1 MPTVA
6 LSQDPE
12 ALTLYYTRARAE
24 SPRYPPLLLVH
35 GAGGSHLSWPP
46 TLRRLPHADVI
57 APDLPGHGRSGG
69 PGRADVRAYAEDMRA
84 LLDALAL
91 PRAVI
96 VGHSMG
102 GAIAQELALGA
113 PERVAGLVLLGTG
126 SKLPVAP
133 ELPPALLR
141 APEATVTRLMDWAW
155 SAQTP
160 DAVQQ
165 QGAQL
170 MLEAGPQVLHDDF
183 AACAVFDVRA
193 DVAKIAAPTL
203 VVGGS
208 DDRMVPPTFS
218 RTLAESIPNAELRVL
233 EGAGHMFP
241 LERPQELAEVLADWL
256 ERQSW

>member
-6 LSQDPE
+6 LSQDSE
-12 ALTLYYTRARAE
+12 ALTLYYARARAE
-24 SPRYPPLLLVH
+24 NPRYPPLVLVH

-46 TLRRLPHADVI
+46 TLRRLPRADVI
-57 APDLPGHGRSGG
+57 ALDLPAHGRSAGK
-69 PGRADVRAYAEDMRA
+69 GRADVYEYAEDVRA
-84 LLDALAL
+84 LMDALAL
-91 PRAVI
+91 PPAVI

-102 GAIAQELALGA
+102 GAIAQALALRA
-113 PERVAGLVLLGTG
+113 PQRVAGLVLLGTG

-141 APEATVTRLMDWAW
+141 APKATVARLMDWAW
-155 SAQTP
+155 AAQTP
-160 DAVQQ
+160 DAVKQ

-183 AACAVFDVRA
+183 AACAAFDVRA
-193 DVAKIAAPTL
+193 DVARIAAPTL

-208 DDRMVPPTFS
+208 DDRMVPPKFS
-218 RTLAESIPNAELRVL
+218 RSLAESIPNAELRIL

-241 LERPQELAEVLADWL
+241 LERPQELAEVLVDWL
-256 ERQSW
+256 ERQAW

>member
-6 LSQDPE
+6 LSQAPE

-24 SPRYPPLLLVH
+24 NPRYPPLVLAH

-46 TLRRLPHADVI
+46 QLRRLPRADVI
-57 APDLPGHGRSGG
+57 APDLPGHGRSEGQ
-69 PGRADVRAYAEDMRA
+69 GRASVRAYAEDVLA

-102 GAIAQELALGA
+102 GAIAQELALRA
-113 PERVAGLVLLGTG
+113 PQRVAGLVLLGTG

-133 ELPPALLR
+133 QLLPALLE
-141 APEATVTRLMDWAW
+141 APEPTVAQLMDWAW
-155 SAQTP
+155 SVQTP
-160 DAVQQ
+160 DALKQ

-170 MLEAGPQVLHDDF
+170 MLALPSQVLHDDF
-183 AACAVFDVRA
+183 AACSVFDARG
-193 DVAKIAAPTL
+193 DVTRIAAPTL
-203 VVGGS
+203 VVGAS
-208 DDRMVPPTFS
+208 DDRMVPLKFS
-218 RTLAESIPNAELRVL
+218 RTLAESLPQAELVVL

-241 LERPQELAEVLADWL
+241 LERPQELADVVAEWL